1 MSNILHFRPNSANL
15 YFVTESANTGQTTGL
30 RARKRAATRS
40 AITTAAR
47 ILTAQNGLNGFTVE
61 QLCEEVGVSRRTF
74 FNYFPTKEDAIL
86 GHFQDDFPAEAL
98 ENFLSGASQGAV
110 QGASRGRH
118 ELSDSLMQALFRL
131 TCAMV
136 ENMALTR
143 EDQQELIAVMQKEP
157 QLIMKMMG
165 SAESREREFAALIA
179 QREGLPADDPA
190 ASLAAAMFGLC
201 SHKAGHSFFLA
212 ENPVSF
218 ERLLANNL
226 KYAQQLF
233 TSSPITI
240 EGPR

>member
-1 MSNILHFRPNSANL
+1 MS
-15 YFVTESANTGQTTGL
+15 ESANSSPTTGL

-47 ILTAQNGLNGFTVE
+47 ILTAQNGLNGFTIE
-61 QLCEEVGVSRRTF
+61 QLCEEVGISRRTF

-86 GHFQDDFPAEAL
+86 GHLQDDFPAEAL
-98 ENFLSGASQGAV
+98 ENFLSGAD
-110 QGASRGRH
+110 ASRGRH
-118 ELSDSLMQALFRL
+118 ALSESLMQALFQL

-165 SAESREREFAALIA
+165 SAVSREREFAALIA
-179 QREGLPADDPA
+179 QREGLPADHPA

-201 SHKAGHSFFLA
+201 SHKAGDSFFRGD
-212 ENPVSF
+212 NTDSF
-218 ERLLANNL
+218 ERLLASNL

-233 TSSPITI
+233 NSSLLTI